1 MTSGRRECLTAV
13 GAAIAEWLQ
22 AQIVRLA
29 PVDIEACAAA
39 VAAHRPGV
47 SIDRLAFAATGAHGV
62 AVAPARRQADG
73 VLRARQALVL
83 GVFLT
88 GDYATA
94 LALEE
99 QNLAAYR
106 QAAAACEP
114 VGDSPT
120 RLILQ
125 RIQATQQMQQDE
137 MQPALASL
145 ESRTPGSTGAG
156 RTVGCSLRTR
166 ATGARI
172 RRSTPTSPWTARR
185 SACAGRRASAGPRRA
200 TAPAS

>member
-73 VLRARQALVL
+73 VLRARH
-83 GVFLT
+83 
-88 GDYATA
+88 
-94 LALEE
+94 
-99 QNLAAYR
+99 
-106 QAAAACEP
+106 
-114 VGDSPT
+114 DSPAD
-120 RLILQ
+120 RWGLDDLKKRGGDLQGLSAHLEHDLQ
-125 RIQATQQMQQDE
+125 RADLPDPIPGAPAQPDIQVRLQSS
-137 MQPALASL
+137 P
-145 ESRTPGSTGAG
+145 
-156 RTVGCSLRTR
+156 LRTGHNGDL
-166 ATGARI
+166 T
-172 RRSTPTSPWTARR
+172 RSNDGSR
-185 SACAGRRASAGPRRA
+185 SIETRASAPERYVV
-200 TAPAS
+200 